1 MKNVKAGHTRPI
13 VCLDAGHYG
22 KYNRSPVVP
31 AYYESEM
38 VWKLHLMLK
47 KELES
52 YGIEVWKTRADQN
65 KDLDLE
71 SRGRASKG
79 ADLFLSIHSNAADN
93 EAVNYVVCMH
103 QIDDNCGAMD
113 EQSKEIAGLL
123 ANCVAGV
130 MGAKGQI
137 WSTQSSSDRD
147 GNGYKDDYYGVL
159 RGAHS
164 VHTTGVIIEHGF
176 HTNKAQTNWLLVDA
190 NLEKLAKAEAKV
202 IADYYG
208 MQKTSN
214 TSDSTDIADYV
225 ELNEGDIVSFTGN
238 IQYNS
243 SDAVSG
249 TSCAQGKCKITKKY
263 QYGTAKH
270 PYHVVRTGDSGPYG
284 WVDIKDIAEAHP
296 KKEPEPEHLYRIRKS
311 WDDAKSQKG
320 AYKNLEG
327 AIQCCQN
334 AGEGYHVFDWNG
346 KIVYSYVAPKEE
358 PKEEVKPVAV
368 YDLDY
373 PEKNKI
379 VELDNSCEE
388 TELKRDCVK
397 AIKMALANNADFDV
411 EIAKTFFRLAPKYHI
426 DPMMAISQS
435 ILETG
440 WFTYVHSAVK
450 PEQHN
455 YCGMG
460 VVTNGVTGNS
470 FDTIEDGV
478 RAQLQHLYAY
488 GCKDALPDGETT
500 IIDPRFKY
508 VTRGIAPYWQNLAGR
523 WAVPGYDKATYATPE
538 EAMKA
543 GNTYGQ
549 KIRNIYVR
557 LSSTDVTEEDIEKY
571 FPVEKPVAPDVPEE
585 PVAPTEPVVP
595 ETPAVPEEP
604 TVPETPVTPENP
616 VTPDEPVVPDI
627 SNQELSDNMNY
638 VFRMIR
644 KLFEAIINFFKNLK
658 D

>member
-1 MKNVKAGHTRPI
+1 MKNVKTGHTRPI

-22 KYNRSPVVP
+22 KYNHSPVVS
-31 AYYESEM
+31 AYYESDM

-52 YGIEVWKTRADQN
+52 YGIEVWQTRSNQEN
-65 KDLDLE
+65 DLDLE
-71 SRGRASKG
+71 SRGRASNG
-79 ADLFLSIHSNAADN
+79 ADLFLSIHSNAADS
-93 EAVNYVVCMH
+93 ESVNYVVCMY
-103 QIDDNCGAMD
+103 QIDDDCPID
-113 EQSKEIAGLL
+113 DVSKEL
-123 ANCVAGV
+123 AEKLSKCVASV
-130 MGAKGQI
+130 MGGVKARTWNK
-137 WSTQSSSDRD
+137 QSSSDRD

-164 VHTTGVIIEHGF
+164 VHTAGVIIEHGF
-176 HTNKAQTNWLLVDA
+176 HTNKAQTTWLLVDA
-190 NLEKLAKAEAKV
+190 NLEKLAVAEAKV

-214 TSDSTDIADYV
+214 ATESVDIADYV
-225 ELNEGDIVSFTGN
+225 ELNEGDIVTFIGN
-238 IQYNS
+238 IQYSS
-243 SDAVSG
+243 SDAAFG
-249 TSCAQGKCKITKKY
+249 ISCAQGKCKITKKY
-263 QYGTAKH
+263 QYGIAKH
-270 PYHVVRTGDSGPYG
+270 PYHVVRIGDTGPYG
-284 WVDIKDIAEAHP
+284 WVDVKDIAEAQP
-296 KKEPEPEHLYRIRKS
+296 KKELEPEHLYRVRKS
-311 WDDAKSQKG
+311 WNDVKSQKG

-327 AIQCCQN
+327 AIQCCQS
-334 AGEGYHVFDWNG
+334 AGDGYHVFDWNG
-346 KIVYSYVAPKEE
+346 KIVYSYIAQVKE
-358 PKEEVKPVAV
+358 PKEEAKPVAV
-368 YDLDY
+368 YDLEY

-379 VELDNSCEE
+379 VESDKNYDE

-397 AIKMALANNADFDV
+397 AIKMVLANNADFDV

-440 WFTYVHSAVK
+440 WFTYAHSAVK

-478 RAQLQHLYAY
+478 RAQLQHLYSY
-488 GCKDALPDGETT
+488 GCKDELPDGETT

-508 VTRGIAPYWQNLAGR
+508 VTRGVAPYWQNLAGR
-523 WAVPGYDKATYATPE
+523 WAVPGYDKTIYATPE
-538 EAMKA
+538 EAMKS

-557 LSSTDVTEEDIEKY
+557 LSDIDVTEEDIERY
-571 FPVEKPVAPDVPEE
+571 FPVEKPVTSTNPIVPDV
-585 PVAPTEPVVP
+585 
-595 ETPAVPEEP
+595 
-604 TVPETPVTPENP
+604 
-616 VTPDEPVVPDI
+616 
-627 SNQELSDNMNY
+627 SNQELNDNMTH

-644 KLFEAIINFFKNLK
+644 KILEAIINFFKNWK